1 MYPLLFGVVPTYGV
15 LLLIAFFAGSEAAAR
30 AGRHTQVPRDRL
42 LATATGLLIA
52 AVLGAR
58 LLYLVTAPGEGLSPW
73 GGGLSF
79 AGAIPA
85 SVVVVAAAARHWRY
99 DFARL
104 ADPLCHGAA
113 LSQAIGRVGC
123 LLAGCCA
130 PTQLIESAAYL
141 ALFLVLRRHPR
152 ALATP
157 YRTFAL
163 YLVGYAAIRL
173 GVEPWRGDRIPLG
186 GGLTLATLTSLL
198 AALAGLGL
206 LVVSRRAPART
217 PPP

>member
-30 AGRHTQVPRDRL
+30 AGRQTQVPHDRL
-42 LATATGLLIA
+42 LATATLLLIA

-58 LLYLVTAPGEGLSPW
+58 LLYLGTAPGEGLSPW

-85 SVVVVAAAARHWRY
+85 SVLVVAAAARLWRY

-113 LSQAIGRVGC
+113 LSQAIGRIGC

-130 PTQLIESAAYL
+130 PTQLVESAAYL
-141 ALFLVLRRHPR
+141 GLFLVLRRAAQAG
-152 ALATP
+152 ALARP
-157 YRTFAL
+157 YRKI
-163 YLVGYAAIRL
+163 G
-173 GVEPWRGDRIPLG
+173 
-186 GGLTLATLTSLL
+186 
-198 AALAGLGL
+198 
-206 LVVSRRAPART
+206 RASCRERV
-217 PPP
+217 